1 VAQDISDK
9 KLTTIQ
15 LKGHRLSLDVY
26 IAYLKNQQLSP
37 PAQAIVDMLEQLRT
51 GDAPPQDI
59 GTLVGTILAAKAQ
72 KP

>member
-1 VAQDISDK
+1 
-9 KLTTIQ
+9 
-15 LKGHRLSLDVY
+15 
-26 IAYLKNQQLSP
+26 
-37 PAQAIVDMLEQLRT
+37 MLEQLRT